1 MDHLLSWIIWLP
13 VIGMGVIAFIPRD
26 KSNLIKQIAAL
37 VSGVQLLLTIYL
49 WSVFDA
55 SNGNLQFIERA
66 EWIPSFNITYI
77 LGVDGLSLP
86 MVFLMALIGFIGI
99 FVNIKFFW
107 VSFNFS
113 VMSVSIN
120 PGAIQFTVIPLEATS
135 EASDLERPMS
145 PDFAA
150 T

>member
-99 FVNIKFFW
+99 LLAGTFQMLSKDTFHYFF
-107 VSFNFS
+107 F
-113 VMSVSIN
+113 
-120 PGAIQFTVIPLEATS
+120 
-135 EASDLERPMS
+135 
-145 PDFAA
+145 
-150 T
+150 

>member
-55 SNGNLQFIERA
+55 NN
-66 EWIPSFNITYI
+66 
-77 LGVDGLSLP
+77 
-86 MVFLMALIGFIGI
+86 
-99 FVNIKFFW
+99 
-107 VSFNFS
+107 
-113 VMSVSIN
+113 
-120 PGAIQFTVIPLEATS
+120 
-135 EASDLERPMS
+135 
-145 PDFAA
+145 
-150 T
+150 